1 MADGIIALCSLSSP
15 IIIRYLLSF
24 GNTDSAIQ
32 SVIPSPTPHAGYREL
47 NVTPVLTGVIAL
59 LVVAISIVV
68 ALLIAIWCIRRKQ
81 EYTMPTSGSMD
92 LEIESTVGENI
103 LQPVRFPPSP
113 SRSLSS
119 VSIQV
124 DTAHSATVD
133 VSGKGSRLGKRSPFR
148 STTRSTSLSS
158 LVKLEHQP
166 DFLQPNPTYPSWCSL
181 EDIPTSVVTS
191 TPTATPITTERDI
204 EQSVFHYERTF
215 SLSADEL
222 LQSYASARDEC
233 IPVIS
238 VEETPIDNLVTPEN
252 FRDIRELGVGQFG
265 QVMLAETVG
274 LSLKDLNLSSCNVD
288 TSSPILVAVKKLKPD
303 ADREVQE
310 AFEKETR
317 IMSHLNHENIVRLLG
332 VCSIGDAF
340 IVMEYMENGDLNQYL
355 RKHRLVPPH
364 ASVRMNQITVPTLL
378 YMAVQIAKGMKY
390 LASLRFIHRDLA
402 TRNCLVGPRNTVK
415 IADFG
420 MSRNLYS
427 SFYYKIKG
435 RAVLPVRW
443 MATECF
449 YGKFSE
455 KSDVWAFGVTM
466 WEIFMLAKRQPYD
479 TMSNQAVIDDALTGM
494 KRELLI
500 KPKHCP
506 PQVYKVMQ
514 RCWVHRPEE
523 RASFNEV
530 YTSLSKFHAKKM

>member
-1 MADGIIALCSLSSP
+1 M
-15 IIIRYLLSF
+15 
-24 GNTDSAIQ
+24 
-32 SVIPSPTPHAGYREL
+32 
-47 NVTPVLTGVIAL
+47 LTGVIAL
-59 LVVAISIVV
+59 LVIAISIVA

-81 EYTMPTSGSMD
+81 EYTMPISGSMVI
-92 LEIESTVGENI
+92 EINSSVDENS

-113 SRSLSS
+113 PRSLSS

-133 VSGKGSRLGKRSPFR
+133 ANGKGNRIGKRSPFR
-148 STTRSTSLSS
+148 SSTPRSTSLSS

-166 DFLQPNPTYPSWCSL
+166 EFLQPNPTYPSWCSL
-181 EDIPTSVVTS
+181 EDIPTSIV
-191 TPTATPITTERDI
+191 TPTTTERDI

-238 VEETPIDNLVTPEN
+238 VEETPIDNLVTAEN

-265 QVMLAETVG
+265 QVILAETVG
-274 LSLKDLNLSSCNVD
+274 LSRKDLNLTSCNVD
-288 TSSPILVAVKKLKPD
+288 TSLPILVAIKKLKPD

-332 VCSIGDAF
+332 VCSVGDAF

-364 ASVRMNQITVPTLL
+364 SSVKMNQITVPTLL

-427 SFYYKIKG
+427 SYYYKIKG

-466 WEIFMLAKRQPYD
+466 WEIFVLAKRQPYD
-479 TMSNQAVIDDALTGM
+479 TMSNQAVIDDALTGL
-494 KRELLI
+494 KRELLA

-506 PQVYKVMQ
+506 PQVHKVMQ

-523 RASFNEV
+523 RANFNEV
-530 YTSLSKFHAKKM
+530 YTSLSKFHAKMQ

>member
-1 MADGIIALCSLSSP
+1 M
-15 IIIRYLLSF
+15 SF
-24 GNTDSAIQ
+24 GTTDSAVQ
-32 SVIPSPTPHAGYREL
+32 SVIPSPTPHAGDSEFD
-47 NVTPVLTGVIAL
+47 VTPVLTGVIAL
-59 LVVAISIVV
+59 LVIAIVIVA
-68 ALLIAIWCIRRKQ
+68 ALLIAIWCIRHRE
-81 EYTMPTSGSMD
+81 EYRMQASGSMV
-92 LEIESTVGENI
+92 IEVESSSLTSPIGES
-103 LQPVRFPPSP
+103 PVRSLPSP
-113 SRSLSS
+113 PRPLSCI
-119 VSIQV
+119 SIQV
-124 DTAHSATVD
+124 DTAHRM
-133 VSGKGSRLGKRSPFR
+133 GKKGPFR

-166 DFLQPNPTYPSWCSL
+166 EFLQPNPTYPSWCSL
-181 EDIPTSVVTS
+181 EDIPNGVA
-191 TPTATPITTERDI
+191 TPTTTERDI
-204 EQSVFHYERTF
+204 EQSVFHFERTF

-233 IPVIS
+233 IPVLS
-238 VEETPIDNLVTPEN
+238 VEETPLDNVVTPEN
-252 FRDIRELGVGQFG
+252 IREIRELGVGQFG
-265 QVMLAETVG
+265 QVILAEIVG
-274 LSLKDLNLSSCNVD
+274 LSLKDLNLSGCND
-288 TSSPILVAVKKLKPD
+288 DKSSPILVAVKKLKPD

-355 RKHRLVPPH
+355 RKHRIVPPH
-364 ASVRMNQITVPTLL
+364 ATVRVNQITVPTLL

-402 TRNCLVGPRNTVK
+402 TRNCLVGPGNIVK

-427 SFYYKIKG
+427 SFYCKIKG

-455 KSDVWAFGVTM
+455 KSDVWAFGITM
-466 WEIFMLAKRQPYD
+466 WEVFMLAKRQPYD
-479 TMSNQAVIDDALTGM
+479 TMSNQAVIDDALTGL
-494 KRELLI
+494 KREQLL
-500 KPKHCP
+500 KPKNCP

-523 RASFNEV
+523 RANFNEV
-530 YTSLSKFHAKKM
+530 HASLSKLHAKMI